1 MSEKLTIGQTI
12 VYPAYGVVNI
22 QGIEEKE
29 ICDSKK
35 SFYILKIIENNA
47 TLMVPTDNASSLGLR
62 PIISRKEVPNILKI
76 LGKKTKSSHS
86 SSGGKSGQSWNRR
99 YKEYDEKLKSG
110 DIVGI
115 AEVLQEIHYLSK
127 NKSLSFG
134 EKKLMD
140 SALNLLVKELAVAT
154 EKEEETITDK
164 IEKLLS

>member
-76 LGKKTKSSHS
+76 LGKKPSPATHLVVARVDRVGTEDTKNMTKS
-86 SSGGKSGQSWNRR
+86 
-99 YKEYDEKLKSG
+99 
-110 DIVGI
+110 
-115 AEVLQEIHYLSK
+115 
-127 NKSLSFG
+127 
-134 EKKLMD
+134 
-140 SALNLLVKELAVAT
+140 
-154 EKEEETITDK
+154 
-164 IEKLLS
+164 